1 MNYCPVYDKIGG
13 HTYHAVYPGPIGEV
27 ISPQIFGMEKNAD
40 ILNFCS
46 LCGRCSEVCPVK
58 IPLAETIRKL
68 RSNKVGEGKKKA
80 KGSDLLEHSKIEA
93 MGFAGFRTVATN
105 GFMWRTGIS
114 IASKFS
120 NFVVKKADSI
130 PVVKLWTRHRT
141 PPVLKGN
148 LHADIQKIEGVI
160 YE

>member
-58 IPLAETIRKL
+58 IPLTETIRKL
-68 RSNKVGEGKKKA
+68 RSNKVGEGKKKFD
-80 KGSDLLEHSKIEA
+80 KRQTIKNRDLDRESKH
-93 MGFAGFRTVATN
+93 FR
-105 GFMWRTGIS
+105 
-114 IASKFS
+114 
-120 NFVVKKADSI
+120 
-130 PVVKLWTRHRT
+130 
-141 PPVLKGN
+141 
-148 LHADIQKIEGVI
+148 
-160 YE
+160 